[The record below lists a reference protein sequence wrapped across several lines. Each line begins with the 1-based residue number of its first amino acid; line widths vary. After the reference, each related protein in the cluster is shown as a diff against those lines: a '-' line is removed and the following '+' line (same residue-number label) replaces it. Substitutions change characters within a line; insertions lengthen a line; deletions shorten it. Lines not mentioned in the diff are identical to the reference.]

1 MKIYEIVKE
10 TNHLGSHD
18 EIYQNLKKGFG
29 ISFTNFYSYLKTDNQ
44 EFKYLNSVYLDGM
57 AASKC
62 FNLLGYKPKRISMD
76 FTSLADKIFSN
87 SVRDNLS
94 IAIIAS
100 KQHELESS
108 IIFLRQKYA
117 GIKLDFYHHGYI
129 NSQEALESVANKLI
143 LKNITFTIIGM
154 GSPNQEA
161 FIDNIRLKGYTGG
174 CITCGGFIEQISQT
188 GTFYPSLIDRLNLR
202 FAYRIYKKPSLAVRY
217 FLYYPIGLFK
227 FYRDL
232 RR

>member
-1 MKIYEIVKE
+1 MKIYEIVKK
-10 TNHLGSHD
+10 TDHLVSPD
-18 EIYQNLKKGFG
+18 EIYQNLNKGYG

-44 EFKYLNSVYLDGM
+44 EFKYLSSVYLDGM

-62 FNLLGYKPKRISMD
+62 YNLLGYKSKRISMD
-76 FTSLADKIFSN
+76 FTSLADTIFTN
-87 SVRDNLS
+87 SARDNLS

-108 IIFLRQKYA
+108 ISFLRQKYTK
-117 GIKLDFYHHGYI
+117 IKIDFYHHGYI
-129 NSQEALESVANKLI
+129 DSQETLEYIVNQLI
-143 LKNITFTIIGM
+143 LKNITITIIGM
-154 GSPNQEA
+154 GSPNQEV
-161 FIDNIRLKGYTGG
+161 FIDKIRLKGYTGG

-188 GTFYPSLIDRLNLR
+188 GTFYPGLVDRLNLR

-217 FLYYPIGLFK
+217 FLYYPVGIFK
-227 FYRDL
+227 FFTDL